1 MICNIDV
8 CPLNP
13 QRLICCMHC
22 KDKAKCEEAC
32 KEENKACKFNQKGRK
47 TVNKIAALDNNANL
61 RKLQIDGQAIYDEA
75 TGNTVANIDEIEVK
89 ELNKII
95 NQETIRS

>member
-13 QRLICCMHC
+13 KNLICCMHC
-22 KDKAKCEEAC
+22 KNKAECKEAC
-32 KEENKACKFNQKGRK
+32 KEENKACKFNQKGR
-47 TVNKIAALDNNANL
+47 NGIAAATELDNNANL
-61 RKLQIDGQAIYDEA
+61 RKLQIDGQAVYDID
-75 TGNTVANIDEIEVK
+75 TGNTVANVDEIEVK